1 MASNR
6 LATQTG
12 SLRMLNKG
20 LFMKMSNLY
29 CAPSVLLTVV
39 TPVFAAGAADPFA
52 GRIYQAAAA
61 AIVFIVVLVVLK
73 KAAWGK
79 ILEGLQDREK
89 KIRKD
94 LMDAQTAAEKAD
106 ETLKQYQAKLDK
118 AQAEARS
125 IIEQSRTEAQQLASQ
140 MKQKAQDEATHLR
153 QRAESEIVAA
163 KEQAVAQIYAET
175 ATLATNVAG
184 RILKREITETDQ
196 RQLVDDALGE
206 LGKRPQN

>member
-1 MASNR
+1 
-6 LATQTG
+6 
-12 SLRMLNKG
+12 MLNKG
-20 LFMKMSNLY
+20 LFMKMSTLY
-29 CAPSVLLTVV
+29 CAPSILLTVA
-39 TPVFAAGAADPFA
+39 TPVFAAGTADPFE
-52 GRIYQAAAA
+52 GRIYQAVAA

-79 ILEGLQDREK
+79 ILEGLQDREN

-94 LMDAQTAAEKAD
+94 LVDAQTAAKEANA
-106 ETLKQYQAKLDK
+106 TLKQYQAKLDK
-118 AQAEARS
+118 AQSEARS
-125 IIEQSRTEAQQLASQ
+125 IIEQSRTEAQKLATQ

-153 QRAESEIVAA
+153 QRAESEIIAA

-175 ATLATNVAG
+175 ATLATNIAG

-206 LGKRPQN
+206 LGKRPKN